1 MSTAQYARTSE
12 TNGCA
17 LRPPTG
23 TYLGDRTKRD
33 TGTYAG
39 HRRRRGRRSSCSR
52 WAMSTPTPAPV
63 VIADKATV
71 VAAEIT
77 DQFLVEGNDAY
88 CLTSPCG
95 RSGTLKEPGRH
106 VLTLRQD
113 SAMLKIGDQ
122 RSAVSRPM
130 VLRQGNLSEYELPLH
145 CP

>member
-1 MSTAQYARTSE
+1 
-12 TNGCA
+12 
-17 LRPPTG
+17 
-23 TYLGDRTKRD
+23 
-33 TGTYAG
+33 
-39 HRRRRGRRSSCSR
+39 
-52 WAMSTPTPAPV
+52 MSTPTPAPV

-113 SAMLKIGDQ
+113 SAMLKIDDQ
-122 RSAVSRPM
+122 RSAVPRPM
-130 VLRQGNLSEYELPLH
+130 VLRQAIYRNMNFLYIALEGYGGKWTRAAVNRALGHLIENKCFSKRSTSEYYRKWFDIPSM
-145 CP
+145 